1 VSPSVQEQPDECSPL
16 AVGGAWIA
24 TVDLR
29 THVLAV
35 YDRTGRPFGTRRL
48 AAITRPIGSFS
59 TIAGAGRFLGI
70 AAGTVVHTFELRLDP
85 ACPTPPR

>member
-1 VSPSVQEQPDECSPL
+1 VSPSVQEQPDECTPL

-29 THVLAV
+29 THVLSV
-35 YDRTGRPFGTRRL
+35 YDRTGRSFGTRRL
-48 AAITRPIGSFS
+48 TPIMRPVGSFS

-70 AAGTVVHTFELRLDP
+70 AAGTVVRTFELRLDP
-85 ACPTPPR
+85 ACPTPPG